1 MKHLK
6 TILGVMVMVLTM
18 SCAKNHAEGSG
29 QVSFSLFSDF
39 EVVDQTKS
47 NVSDYTTLPSA
58 SDFTITIKD
67 AASATFWTGKISEW
81 DEATLL
87 PVGSYTVS
95 ATYGSIE
102 DEGFDKPFFTGEET
116 FSIVG
121 AQVTDVKISVSLGN
135 TVILVRCTDNFRN
148 YYQDYTFNLVRDG
161 QTIASFVKDETKA
174 AFVDGYKISLQGSVT
189 SATKTQ
195 TFTKDYSGLKEA
207 TAYTILFDA
216 SNVGGVTITVTFND
230 TVETVE
236 LGDIE
241 LND

>member
-81 DEATLL
+81 DESTLL

-102 DEGFDKPFFTGEET
+102 DEGFDKPFFTGSADFTVAGGQTSE
-116 FSIVG
+116 V
-121 AQVTDVKISVSLGN
+121 QISARLGN
-135 TVILVRCTDNFRN
+135 TVIMIGCTENFRN
-148 YYQDYTFNLVRDG
+148 YYKDYTFSLKRNNQHIV
-161 QTIASFVKDETKA
+161 TFTKDETKA
-174 AFVDGYKISLQGSVT
+174 AFVDGYKFTLEGTLT
-189 SATKTQ
+189 SETQTQ
-195 TFTKDYSGLKEA
+195 TFSKEYASLNEA
-207 TAYTILFDA
+207 TAYSIVFDA
-216 SNVGGVTITVTFND
+216 ANVGGSSITVTFND
-230 TVETVE
+230 NVETID
-236 LGDIE
+236 LGDLE